1 MRIILHTQWGE
12 SHIDS
17 QDIIEIKPNT
27 NIYGKSVV
35 VYKKEQIVHETPE
48 QIKQILKQ

>member
-12 SHIDS
+12 THIDS

-35 VYKKEQIVHETPE
+35 VYKKEQIVQEIPE
-48 QIKQILKQ
+48 QIKQMLKK